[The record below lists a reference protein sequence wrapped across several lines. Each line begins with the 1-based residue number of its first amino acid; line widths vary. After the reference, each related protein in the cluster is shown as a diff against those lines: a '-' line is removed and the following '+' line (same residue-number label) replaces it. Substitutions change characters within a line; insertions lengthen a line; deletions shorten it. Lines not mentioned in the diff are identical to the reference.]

1 MPGIPDLNQKLVGT
15 NLGPK
20 VETAGEAH
28 PPILAM
34 SETSAPAV
42 NGRNTAAGPGV
53 YGISSKGDA
62 VHGDSA
68 GVGMSAVAGIHT
80 AGGNG
85 VYGRSSGNAGC
96 FDGNVQVNGTITVTG
111 DVYLSGA
118 DCAEQFDFA
127 GSQPPAPGTLLV
139 MGDNG
144 ALVESHAS
152 YDKKVVGVVAGAG
165 TYRPGIVMDKNVTDA
180 PRVVISLMGKTYCK
194 VDAEYGPVEVGDLLT
209 SSPTPGYAM
218 KASDVT
224 LAFGSV
230 VGKALRSQESGR
242 GIIPIL
248 IALQ

>member
-1 MPGIPDLNQKLVGT
+1 
-15 NLGPK
+15 
-20 VETAGEAH
+20 
-28 PPILAM
+28 
-34 SETSAPAV
+34 
-42 NGRNTAAGPGV
+42 
-53 YGISSKGDA
+53 
-62 VHGDSA
+62 
-68 GVGMSAVAGIHT
+68 MSAVAGIHT